1 MRTVRSIRCEEIP
14 SLVSS
19 GAENPRV
26 VVGGTSS
33 VPWAALDSLAAGV
46 EVLRLHMLNAPLGLP
61 DRPGITY
68 EASFLGPGMRA
79 LTSRVRYIPSRL
91 SLTPKLFRR
100 RFPPD
105 VVLVSTS
112 APVAGKVSLGIE
124 VNIIPGAIDACR
136 ANGGIV
142 LAQVNPRMP
151 YTFGD
156 SEYDLDD
163 FDAVVEQES
172 PLGART
178 PPAAAPEPVVAGVD
192 LAAGAGSPAGPAVE
206 PPTAAGSTRPAD
218 SARAI
223 GALVAS
229 RVRDG
234 MTLQV
239 GIGDVPNAAL
249 RDLRG
254 RRGLRIWSEML
265 SDGLLELILLGA
277 VDDQAPV
284 VASFASGT
292 PELYR
297 WLHRNPRVRM
307 LRCETT
313 NDPARIATNPGMTS
327 INAALE
333 VDLADQANASWVRGK
348 IFSGFGGQTDFTVG
362 AIHSS
367 GGQAILALPSWH
379 DKSDSST
386 IVPLLTT
393 PVTSY
398 QHSAVVTEQGVAEL
412 IGFDQADQAANLIDH
427 AAAPA
432 AREWLRDKAAAL
444 GIW

>member
-1 MRTVRSIRCEEIP
+1 MKTVRSIRCEEIP
-14 SLVSS
+14 SLV
-19 GAENPRV
+19 GVCPENPRV
-26 VVGGTSS
+26 VVGGTSA
-33 VPWAALDSLAAGV
+33 VPWASLDSLAFGV
-46 EVLRLHMLNAPLGLP
+46 EKFRLHMLNAPLGLP

-112 APVAGKVSLGIE
+112 APVGGKVSLGVE
-124 VNIIPGAIDACR
+124 VNVIPGAIDACR

-142 LAQVNPRMP
+142 VAQVNPRMP

-156 SEYDLDD
+156 SEYELDA
-163 FDAVVEQES
+163 FDAVVEQEG
-172 PLGART
+172 PLGARIAT
-178 PPAAAPEPVVAGVD
+178 TAPGRVTSDVDPSGTETAAAHPTVGVA
-192 LAAGAGSPAGPAVE
+192 AAARSAPRAD
-206 PPTAAGSTRPAD
+206 AAE
-218 SARAI
+218 AI
-223 GALVAS
+223 GALVAE
-229 RVRDG
+229 RIRDG
-234 MTLQV
+234 ATLQV

-249 RDLRG
+249 RGLRS

-265 SDGLLELILLGA
+265 SDGLLELILVGA

-284 VASFASGT
+284 VASFASGS
-292 PELYR
+292 PELYT

-313 NDPARIATNPGMTS
+313 NDPGRIATNPGMTS
-327 INAALE
+327 INTALE
-333 VDLADQANASWVRGK
+333 VDLADQANASWVRGR

-362 AIHSS
+362 AIHAS
-367 GGQAILALPSWH
+367 GGQAILALHSWH
-379 DKSDSST
+379 DKTDSST

-432 AREWLRDKAAAL
+432 AREWLRDNAATL